1 MSGKKAKATPH
12 VDHARP
18 VLNQSQRTD
27 AQKVAATQSTSAS
40 MQASPSWAGA
50 PTVQAAVAK
59 WGQDATALGAKA
71 GVVTQLRLQLATA
84 MGDLRVL
91 RRNWTTSTDHVLSTV
106 NVFSQGSVDTVKSF
120 SLEVQSRTP
129 AGAPVAPAN
138 LTIAKG
144 NKPGEAL
151 AKWSRGGRARHGFVV
166 QHATDATNPATYSAI
181 APTTK
186 SKYALDGLPS
196 GSIVYVR
203 VAAIDPNEG
212 EGPWSQWV
220 SGPVA

>member
-18 VLNQSQRTD
+18 VLNQSQQTD

-40 MQASPSWAGA
+40 MQASPSWAAA

-71 GVVTQLRLQLATA
+71 GVVAQLRLQLATA

-91 RRNWTTSTDHVLSTV
+91 RRNWTASTDHVLSTV

-120 SLEVQSRTP
+120 SLEVQTRTP

-138 LTIAKG
+138 LTVTYGA
-144 NKPGEAL
+144 KPGEAL
-151 AKWSRGGRARHGFVV
+151 AKWKRGGKASHGFVV
-166 QHATDATNPATYSAI
+166 QYATDATNATTYSVLK
-181 APTTK
+181 PTTK
-186 SKYALDGLPS
+186 SKYTLGGLTP
-196 GSIVYVR
+196 GSTVYVR
-203 VAAIDPNEG
+203 VAAIDPNAG
-212 EGPWSQWV
+212 QGPWSQWV